1 MIDDMLKEDDPKWS
15 FAAMEYH
22 AVILNRTFLV
32 TVTATQMCGA
42 RVRGLLASPAESGP
56 EWDAVT
62 LDSVERLL
70 NRDDS
75 VDIASEAYYRL
86 DGMDFEIAL
95 TELKRVRFDPS
106 PKRGM
111 GAVRH
116 SGKLYL
122 ELESGVTRE
131 FVLLGTQNGTMICER
146 LTELIRRA
154 RAS

>member
-1 MIDDMLKEDDPKWS
+1 
-15 FAAMEYH
+15 MEYH
-22 AVILNRTFLV
+22 AVILNRTFVV

-42 RVRGLLASPAESGP
+42 RVHGLLASPPESVP
-56 EWDAVT
+56 DWDALS

-70 NRDDS
+70 NRHDS
-75 VDIASEAYYRL
+75 VDFASEAYYRL
-86 DGMDFEIAL
+86 DRMDFEIPL

-111 GAVRH
+111 GVVRH

-122 ELESGVTRE
+122 ELQSGVTRE
-131 FVLLGTQNGTMICER
+131 FLLLGSQNGTMICER
-146 LTELIRRA
+146 LTESIMRA